1 MLGRQRPGAV
11 WAVQPGEGGELNGA
25 RCYARSMDT
34 AAEDLMGRLKDVHDE
49 LESAQKLVADLAAE
63 RRVLVLELR
72 DRHGWS
78 DARIAGELG
87 VSRAAVQALRNR

>member
-1 MLGRQRPGAV
+1 
-11 WAVQPGEGGELNGA
+11 LNGA
-25 RCYARSMDT
+25 RCYARSMDA

-63 RRVLVLELR
+63 RRALVLELR
-72 DRHGWS
+72 DLHGWS

-87 VSRAAVQALRNR
+87 VSRAAVQALRSR